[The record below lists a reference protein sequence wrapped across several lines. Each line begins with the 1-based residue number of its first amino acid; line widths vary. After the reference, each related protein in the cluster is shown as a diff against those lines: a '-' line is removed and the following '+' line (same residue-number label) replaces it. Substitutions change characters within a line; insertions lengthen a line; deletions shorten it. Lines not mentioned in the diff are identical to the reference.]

1 MPRVKGGP
9 KTRKRRKKWLKQ
21 AKGYWGARSKLYK
34 TARLAVMKSLVYAY
48 RDRKRKKRDMRR
60 LFIIRIN
67 AAARENGM
75 SYSKFMNGLMKLN
88 IGLNRKIL
96 AELAVE
102 NPVAFKSL
110 VEKIKKEGG

>member
-1 MPRVKGGP
+1 
-9 KTRKRRKKWLKQ
+9 
-21 AKGYWGARSKLYK
+21 
-34 TARLAVMKSLVYAY
+34 MKSLVYAY